1 MAIAHALT
9 LRHGGSLQAY
19 SAGEGLGA
27 SFTVTLPLTDAI
39 PVERAAPT
47 LSRGDGG
54 PLRILL
60 VEDNQDTTLA
70 MVTLLGMSGHSVDAA
85 ATVADARSMA
95 SNGRYDL
102 LISDLGLP
110 DGDGMDVVRAFAQHQ
125 SAPSI
130 AMTGYGMDEDIRRCR
145 DAGFTAHVTKPVGF
159 DRLNEL
165 IVSLTVQ
172 R

>member
-1 MAIAHALT
+1 MP
-9 LRHGGSLQAY
+9 
-19 SAGEGLGA
+19 AGDK
-27 SFTVTLPLTDAI
+27 PLAK
-39 PVERAAPT
+39 A
-47 LSRGDGG
+47 GKDGG

-70 MVTLLGMSGHSVDAA
+70 MVTLLGMSGHSVHAA

-95 SNGRYDL
+95 SNGHYDL